1 VPERK
6 ATQATKEKKKALTQ
20 RFKQASRGLDAV
32 H

>member
-6 ATQATKEKKKALTQ
+6 ATQATKEKKALTQ